1 MQGKSISGRI
11 MVLAA
16 IAPLVTLQTCF
27 PMACGSACGLAM
39 IACRRFWKPS
49 WIRAMR
55 LVLPRRRSSS
65 SWGLMRESS
74 VSASQTM
81 MALAIC
87 FPDPPIHFPDASQL
101 HPRCLRM
108 RPDVS
113 HMPPKCC
120 PDASQL
126 TSARRHKSYHRI
138 PSKFYWNFI
147 GNKIPKKLNF
157 LSHDTCIYHCKNQLK

>member
-1 MQGKSISGRI
+1 MMS
-11 MVLAA
+11 MYAW
-16 IAPLVTLQTCF
+16 
-27 PMACGSACGLAM
+27 SACT
-39 IACRRFWKPS
+39 PN
-49 WIRAMR
+49 
-55 LVLPRRRSSS
+55 P
-65 SWGLMRESS
+65 
-74 VSASQTM
+74 SQTM

-157 LSHDTCIYHCKNQLK
+157 LSHDTCIYHCKNQLKWNFLSQNGCQKIMKFQNFIANKIPIKIKLPVFYMFL